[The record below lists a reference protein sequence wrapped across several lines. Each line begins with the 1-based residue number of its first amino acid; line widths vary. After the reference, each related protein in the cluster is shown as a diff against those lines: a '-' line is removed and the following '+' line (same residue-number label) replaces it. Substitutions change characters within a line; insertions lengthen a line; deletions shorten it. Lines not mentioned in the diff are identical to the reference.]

1 MPASHGD
8 SCGWRQEGRRPSCGV
23 CPGPLLDR
31 DPHQASRPG
40 NPPPCSPSVLLR
52 SPLRGKALGCTEPAA
67 GGGNGAR
74 RFGSQRV
81 LVEPDPAAGVAV
93 MKFKNPPV
101 NSLSLELLTEFVI
114 SLEKLENDKTF
125 RGVILSSDCP
135 GVFSAGLDLTEM
147 CGRNPAHYAEYW
159 KAVQELWLRLYLS
172 NLVLI
177 AAISGA
183 CPAGGCLISLTC
195 DYRVLADNPKCL
207 IGLNE
212 TLLGIIA
219 PFWFRDTLVNTIGH
233 RAAERALQLGLLF
246 PPAEALQVGMVDQ
259 VVPEDQV
266 QSTALSVMAQ
276 WMAIPDHARQLTKNM
291 MRKPTVDRLLKQR
304 DTDIQNFVS
313 FISRDS
319 IQKSLQMYL
328 EKLKQKKG

>member
-1 MPASHGD
+1 MALASGMRL
-8 SCGWRQEGRRPSCGV
+8 SAR
-23 CPGPLLDR
+23 
-31 DPHQASRPG
+31 A
-40 NPPPCSPSVLLR
+40 LLR
-52 SPLRGKALGCTEPAA
+52 PW
-67 GGGNGAR
+67 
-74 RFGSQRV
+74 
-81 LVEPDPAAGVAV
+81 VAV

-304 DTDIQNFVS
+304 DADIQNFVS